1 MSYKIIG
8 KVYETETSLGIPN
21 LIVQAFDKDMLKD
34 DNLGETITDSEGK
47 FEINYTEKDFKE
59 MFEGGPDLYII
70 IKTRDGVNTLYNG
83 KNNIRH
89 EAKRHEHFDIGI
101 PKSAFAPLIKDDK
114 QLLKVLWGVAWLD
127 GVLEPGEK
135 LYLKQVANEKGLA
148 DEPEIKTLLE
158 EKPVSSEEAYASL
171 VEYLG
176 TNPSDEDY
184 DELCRSLETLIAL
197 DSVVEDVETEFL
209 ASIPKRETRKTTL
222 NQRLLGAFLDSEF
235 IAKISKPKISTSLT
249 VQKEGAYSD
258 TPYRVMSQ
266 LIDKIEPPEI
276 KEIQKILAGL
286 FLQDNFAPVK
296 EEITASDL
304 PVIGQLPQELSG
316 MFLRISPNPLFPP
329 IGLYHWFDGDGM
341 LHGVNIKDGK
351 ASYRN
356 RYVQTD
362 TLKIEKQEGKAIWP
376 GLLNLPRFD
385 SPHEIM
391 IKNPANT
398 SVIWH
403 AGKLFALC
411 EAGVPHHIR
420 VPDLETVGAYTFN
433 DKLTCAFTAHPKIDP
448 VTGEMMFF
456 GFSPIAPAYL
466 SYGVVTAEGEI
477 TRIVPIEL
485 PSPVMMHDFAI
496 TQNYSIFLDMPL
508 GFVPGKMIKG
518 EIPLAFNPK
527 RKSRIGIILR
537 HGDNNSLRW
546 FEVPTC
552 MVYHT
557 VNAYEE
563 GSEIVLLGLRMP
575 STNLLIPSDDI
586 ENGKNSENEMAKMCR
601 WRIDLKTGVI
611 AEELLDDQVTEFP
624 RINDNL
630 VGRKMRYIYAG
641 EGALY
646 ANPKPLLDGVKKYDL
661 EKGTNESY
669 FFGRGRFGGECVFV
683 PRPNATVEDDGWVIT
698 YIHDTITDRS
708 ELIVL
713 NAQKITV
720 GPVARVMLPQRVPY
734 GFHCGWVS
742 SEQMATQKI

>member
-1 MSYKIIG
+1 MSYKITG

-21 LIVQAFDKDMLKD
+21 LTVQAFDKDMVKD

-47 FEINYTEKDFKE
+47 FEINYTEKDFKG
-59 MFEGGPDLYII
+59 MFEGESDLYIT

-127 GVLEPGEK
+127 GVLETGEK

-158 EKPVSSEEAYASL
+158 EKPVSSKEAYTFLA
-171 VEYLG
+171 EYLG

-197 DSVVEDVETEFL
+197 DSVIEDVETEFL
-209 ASIPKRETRKTTL
+209 ASIPKRETRKATL
-222 NQRLLGAFLDSEF
+222 KQRLLGAFLDSEF
-235 IAKISKPKISTSLT
+235 IAKMTKPKTSTSLA
-249 VQKEGAYSD
+249 VQKKGAYSD
-258 TPYRVMSQ
+258 TPYRVISQ
-266 LIDKIEPPEI
+266 LMDKIEPPET
-276 KEIQKILAGL
+276 KETQKILARL

-316 MFLRISPNPLFPP
+316 MFLRVGPNPLFPP
-329 IGLYHWFDGDGM
+329 VGIYHWFDGDGM

-385 SPHEIM
+385 SPHGIM
-391 IKNPANT
+391 MKNPGNT

-403 AGKLFALC
+403 AGKLFALY
-411 EAGVPHHIR
+411 EAGIPHQIR
-420 VPDLETVGAYTFN
+420 VPDLETVGVYNF
-433 DKLTCAFTAHPKIDP
+433 DEKLNCAFTAHPKVDP
-448 VTGEMMFF
+448 VTGEMIFF
-456 GFSPIAPAYL
+456 GYSPLTPAYL
-466 SYGVVTAEGEI
+466 QYGVVSANGEI
-477 TRIVPIEL
+477 NRIVPIEL
-485 PSPVMMHDFAI
+485 PVPVIMHDFAI
-496 TQNYSIFLDMPL
+496 TEHYSIFLDMPL
-508 GFVPGKMIKG
+508 SLELGQLIKG
-518 EIPLAFNPK
+518 KIPLAFN
-527 RKSRIGIILR
+527 RQGKSRIGIIPR
-537 HGDNNSLRW
+537 HGDNNSIRW

-557 VNAYEE
+557 VNAYED
-563 GSEIVLLGLRMP
+563 GSEIILLATRMP

-586 ENGKNSENEMAKMCR
+586 ENGKTSENEIALLYR
-601 WRIDLKTGVI
+601 WSINLKTGAI
-611 AEELLDDQVTEFP
+611 AEELLDNKVTEFP

-630 VGRKMRYIYAG
+630 IGRKMRYIYAA
-641 EGALY
+641 ELASY
-646 ANPKPLLDGVKKYDL
+646 ASPKALLDGVKKYDL

-669 FFGRGRFGGECVFV
+669 FFGRGRFGGECVYV
-683 PRPNATVEDDGWVIT
+683 PRPNATVEDDGWIIT

-708 ELIVL
+708 ELLVL
-713 NAQKITV
+713 NAQNITE